1 MINTFFA
8 AIVAILVW
16 GKISKKKL
24 EHITNASWFLT
35 AVYGFLT
42 VIVIFFFYK
51 TYQVA
56 SVYNMVQVAG
66 LQQACD
72 SNGNVVDTVREI
84 VISQKFGN
92 NPTHRDPFKDIK
104 VKRNRN
110 NSQDLEL
117 LYEEAGGA
125 KVILDVKAHPDTFI
139 AKRLKELTD
148 YDRIRLVNL
157 FEESNI
163 PYQNINHLYQVSY
176 LATSLP
182 SFFPFYPVYEEGHGF
197 EEAADHIYFNYYL
210 SNSRNNPSVTISG
223 TKIEEGKV
231 RHPRLFDNGFFFD
244 SMFMTVSTHE
254 VEGINGEMTFFGGA
268 EFINTMNFFT
278 ASDIS
283 QYNYIISLNSDCPVR
298 TLVLD
303 YDIPIETPEVSEHM
317 KVYTHAIRFDSVMV
331 KELEKAPSMIF
342 HINIPSLA
350 NLQLIRSL
358 ILTTLLTA
366 LLSLFIKNLYYC
378 ISKWAYRKRKESR
391 ISYRNAKLLNKK
403 TREIIKHRAIVFNN
417 LLKYLVCSILLIV
430 AFSSIIVLYDTSIL
444 VPIYFFDPHII
455 LYATII
461 IIICIFLF
469 VFFTYRYVRK
479 PYVLAMNGI
488 QKEDSSE
495 EKVGDEENYTIFVH
509 DKTEEE
515 QLNELF
521 ESHMKEMEKKDDED
535 LEE

>member
-8 AIVAILVW
+8 ALVAILVW
-16 GKISKKKL
+16 GKISKNKL
-24 EHITNASWFLT
+24 EHITSASGFLT

-42 VIVIFFFYK
+42 VIVIIFFYK

-72 SNGNVVDTVREI
+72 KNGNVVDTVSEI
-84 VISQKFGN
+84 IISQKFGN
-92 NPTHRDPFKDIK
+92 NPTHRDPFNDIK

-110 NSQDLEL
+110 DSRDLEL

-125 KVILDVKAHPDTFI
+125 KIILYVKAHPDTFI
-139 AKRLKELTD
+139 AKRLNDLTD
-148 YDRIRLVNL
+148 YDRIELINQC
-157 FEESNI
+157 EKGNI

-182 SFFPFYPVYEEGHGF
+182 SFFPFYPEYEGGHGF
-197 EEAADHIYFNYYL
+197 EELTDHIFYSYLL
-210 SNSRNNPSVTISG
+210 SNSRNNPSITISG

-231 RHPRLFDNGFFFD
+231 RHPRLFDNGFYFD
-244 SMFMTVSTHE
+244 SMYGTVNTHE
-254 VEGINGEMTFFGGA
+254 VEEEYGEMTFYGGA

-303 YDIPIETPEVSEHM
+303 FDIPIETPEVSEHM
-317 KVYTHAIRFDSVMV
+317 KVKTHGIRFDSVMV
-331 KELEKAPSMIF
+331 KEMEKAPSMIF

-378 ISKWAYRKRKESR
+378 VSKWAYRKRKENR

-403 TREIIKHRAIVFNN
+403 TRDIIKHRAKVFNK
-417 LLKYLVCSILLIV
+417 LLKYLVASIFLIV
-430 AFSSIIVLYDTSIL
+430 LSSSIIVLFDTSIL
-444 VPIYFFDPHII
+444 VPTYFFD
-455 LYATII
+455 YRF
-461 IIICIFLF
+461 IICATVIFIISVLLF
-469 VFFTYRYVRK
+469 VFITYRNIRK
-479 PYVLAMNGI
+479 PYELAMNGI

-495 EKVGDEENYTIFVH
+495 ETDEDDGNYIIFMH

-515 QLNELF
+515 QLDELF
-521 ESHMKEMEKKDDED
+521 ESHMKEMEKKNDED